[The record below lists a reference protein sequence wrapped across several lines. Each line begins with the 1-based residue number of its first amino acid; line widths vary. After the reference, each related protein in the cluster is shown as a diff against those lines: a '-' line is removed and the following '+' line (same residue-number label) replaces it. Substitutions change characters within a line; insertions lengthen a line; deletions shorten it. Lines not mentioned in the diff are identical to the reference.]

1 MNPTTY
7 PIAKEGFIF
16 IIPLLAL
23 TLFFLLIG
31 YLILGIV
38 FLFLFLFSLFFFRN
52 PKRNPPKDE
61 KAIISPADGKVIE
74 ISSIYE
80 EKFLKKDVIK
90 ISIFMNLF
98 NVHIN
103 RAPITAKVEN
113 IKYTPGKFLPAN
125 SRDSSIKNEKN
136 TLLMATQIG
145 FQFLLVQIAGIIARR
160 IVCYAKKG
168 ENLLK
173 GEIVGMIR
181 FGSRVDL
188 YIPKDICEISVKI
201 GEKVKAGE
209 TILGYLNEV

>member
-38 FLFLFLFSLFFFRN
+38 FLFLSLFSLFFFRN

-61 KAIISPADGKVIE
+61 KAIVSPADGKVIE

>member
-61 KAIISPADGKVIE
+61 KAIVSPADGKVIE

>member
-1 MNPTTY
+1 VNPTTY

-38 FLFLFLFSLFFFRN
+38 FLFLSLFSLFFFRN

-61 KAIISPADGKVIE
+61 KAIVSPADGKVIE

>member
-1 MNPTTY
+1 VNPTTY

-61 KAIISPADGKVIE
+61 KAIVSPADGKVIE